1 MDTLYLTQYACMIIM
16 AVLAFVMMVT
26 HFYVRR
32 PYRLYEQSRW
42 MLVAALLLFVLHYW
56 LQMHYGFRAQGAD
69 VGAVVNILFYAPISF
84 LFCLSLLHFVRGDR
98 GNASLWWISI
108 GGYAAILAIVIEGW
122 WRHDSLH
129 IGEEL
134 YVADAIYLICIAL
147 HIILP
152 YKELAN
158 IRRRVEAETG
168 NPLEVFEQCLR
179 WGMVLMYTLVAAFQ
193 FTILYTPLM
202 NVVAPLVLLAIGF
215 YVTCFV
221 SMGFN
226 VSQLAEVIDYDT
238 DEKIPA
244 PADDTTVRRTA
255 DRVVLRAEDY
265 EALHQAINQW
275 ISEGGL
281 RDSEA
286 SIVSL
291 ARQLGVPRQHLTAY
305 LNQKHGC
312 TFRIWLSKLR
322 LQEAQRLMIENPG
335 YSNDIIAQ
343 ECGFASSSQ
352 LYRVFRTATGCTPRE
367 WADGRMGKRG

>member
-16 AVLAFVMMVT
+16 AVLAFVMLVT

-255 DRVVLRAEDY
+255 
-265 EALHQAINQW
+265 
-275 ISEGGL
+275 
-281 RDSEA
+281 
-286 SIVSL
+286 
-291 ARQLGVPRQHLTAY
+291 
-305 LNQKHGC
+305 
-312 TFRIWLSKLR
+312 
-322 LQEAQRLMIENPG
+322 
-335 YSNDIIAQ
+335 
-343 ECGFASSSQ
+343 
-352 LYRVFRTATGCTPRE
+352 TGCTPRE